1 MFSIISKSIR
11 NKILVIPIA
20 IMVSVALV
28 ATLYYPQNKAAE
40 QKKTLAVEL
49 DIVANLLAYGF
60 GVALDAS
67 DFQSMTNAY
76 ETMKHNK
83 QISYVIIF
91 DEKNAVLNK
100 YNPQHYAIETSR
112 GEFESSTIEKNGFLE
127 KACAIK
133 TAKSYYGTV
142 VVGISLDPVRQ
153 QVIAAILSTLLV
165 SLVFLTVFTAISI
178 LVSTKIIQ
186 PIKTV
191 METLASLG
199 NGDLTRK
206 CNVESTDETGKMA
219 EAVNQTIAS
228 LEVIMR
234 NIKEYSDVQVKESVR
249 LQEIA
254 STMAR
259 DASEMTVKTGST
271 SASMTDTDES
281 IHAISSSAAEMSNSI
296 DTVTSSIQ
304 EMNSSLAEVSR
315 NCLTELTT
323 TNAAAQQ
330 ANDAVEQME
339 RLKSASKK
347 VSSILD
353 TITDIADQTNLL
365 ALNATIEAAR
375 AGAAGKSFAV
385 VATEVKELARQTST
399 AVSDISGQ
407 IVEMQQSSN
416 AVIKTVSQITRV
428 IGDINAI
435 SNTIS
440 SAVEEQ
446 SVTMNQIS
454 RNMGEANSAASEIA
468 GNVTASATGISG
480 VKNLILDVDK
490 SSHDTSDR
498 LSTVKSSADKFAEIA
513 GGLTNILRKF
523 TLSA

>member
-1 MFSIISKSIR
+1 
-11 NKILVIPIA
+11 
-20 IMVSVALV
+20 
-28 ATLYYPQNKAAE
+28 
-40 QKKTLAVEL
+40 
-49 DIVANLLAYGF
+49 
-60 GVALDAS
+60 
-67 DFQSMTNAY
+67 
-76 ETMKHNK
+76 
-83 QISYVIIF
+83 
-91 DEKNAVLNK
+91 
-100 YNPQHYAIETSR
+100 
-112 GEFESSTIEKNGFLE
+112 
-127 KACAIK
+127 
-133 TAKSYYGTV
+133 
-142 VVGISLDPVRQ
+142 
-153 QVIAAILSTLLV
+153 
-165 SLVFLTVFTAISI
+165 
-178 LVSTKIIQ
+178 
-186 PIKTV
+186 
-191 METLASLG
+191 
-199 NGDLTRK
+199 
-206 CNVESTDETGKMA
+206 
-219 EAVNQTIAS
+219 
-228 LEVIMR
+228 
-234 NIKEYSDVQVKESVR
+234 
-249 LQEIA
+249 
-254 STMAR
+254 
-259 DASEMTVKTGST
+259 MTVKTGST